1 MISSPGIKEL
11 FHSGK
16 EREILLNNGLGTF
29 EDLWKIKSAFLEEPN
44 YRRGGWSGIIL
55 HEIRLKNG
63 ESLKIV
69 IKRQENHTFRSLL
82 HPLSGTPTL
91 SREYRNICRL
101 EKLGIPTLEPL
112 YYGERREGEN
122 IQAILVMRFLE
133 GYISLDEVFKEAGKG
148 EFREFNPIIDSV
160 AQMIAQVHSRRF
172 QHSCLYG
179 KHVFVRTKKD
189 ASPDVRLIDLEKM
202 HLGLSRF
209 SVAVHDL
216 SALFRHSM
224 WPGDDSWNLFLESYL
239 KKAGLGEKRNK
250 LYSALDKKIGE
261 KISGRT
267 KKVL

>member
-1 MISSPGIKEL
+1 MISSPGIKEI

-16 EREILLNNGLGTF
+16 EREILLNNSLGAF
-29 EDLWKIKSAFLEEPN
+29 EDLWKIKSPFLEEPN

-55 HEIRLKNG
+55 HEIRLQNG
-63 ESLKIV
+63 QPLKIV

-91 SREYRNICRL
+91 FREYTNICRL
-101 EKLGIPTLEPL
+101 EKSGIPTLEPL

-122 IQAILVMRFLE
+122 IQALLVMRFLE
-133 GYISLDEVFKEAGKG
+133 GYISLDEVLKKACENENSLLA
-148 EFREFNPIIDSV
+148 PIIDSV
-160 AQMIAQVHSRRF
+160 AQIIARVHSLHL

-179 KHVFVRTKKD
+179 KHVFVRTGKD
-189 ASPDVRLIDLEKM
+189 ALPDVRLIDLEKM

-239 KKAGLGEKRNK
+239 KKAGLGRMRKS

-261 KISGRT
+261 KISGRM
-267 KKVL
+267 KKVI